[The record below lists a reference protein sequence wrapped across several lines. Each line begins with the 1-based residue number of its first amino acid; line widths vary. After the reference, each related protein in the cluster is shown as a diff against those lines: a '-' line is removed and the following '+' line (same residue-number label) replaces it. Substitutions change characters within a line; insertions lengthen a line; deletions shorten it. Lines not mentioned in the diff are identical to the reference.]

1 MPKKS
6 KIHKKVKKAKVVVK
20 KQRATRPPL
29 EKGKVRVFQTLRG
42 MKDILPGEGKYWGFI
57 KRKAESFAD
66 NYGYDLIETPILEET
81 SLFNRAVGSETD
93 IVSKE
98 MFSFVDQGGENICL
112 RPEATA
118 SIARSYVQH
127 GMVNLPQ
134 PVKFFY
140 FGPMFRYDRPQA
152 GRLRLFHQ
160 FGFEAL
166 GEGQPIIDAEIIF
179 MCFNLLSDLGLK
191 VNVQINSI
199 GCPRCRESYK
209 TKLVNYY
216 RDRRSSLCEDCKK
229 RLVKNPLRLFDCK
242 EEGCAPLKEEA
253 PQIVDYLCEDC
264 KNHFVQ
270 VLEYLDE
277 AGVPYNL
284 NPQLVRGLDYYT
296 RTVFEFFQ
304 EEIAGDGGAKQD
316 ALGGG
321 GRYDNLVET
330 IGGRPTPACGAALG
344 IERIILKIKETNA
357 NVPALPAPEIFL
369 AQLGEQARKKSFSLI
384 EDLRR
389 AGFYISHGLTKD
401 GLKKQLEIAN
411 RLGAKYALL
420 LGQKEVLDGTIIIRD
435 MEGGAQEIVDLNRV
449 IQEMK
454 KKLTN
459 GKIANN
465 V

>member
-166 GEGQPIIDAEIIF
+166 G
-179 MCFNLLSDLGLK
+179 
-191 VNVQINSI
+191 
-199 GCPRCRESYK
+199 
-209 TKLVNYY
+209 
-216 RDRRSSLCEDCKK
+216 
-229 RLVKNPLRLFDCK
+229 
-242 EEGCAPLKEEA
+242 
-253 PQIVDYLCEDC
+253 
-264 KNHFVQ
+264 
-270 VLEYLDE
+270 
-277 AGVPYNL
+277 
-284 NPQLVRGLDYYT
+284 
-296 RTVFEFFQ
+296 
-304 EEIAGDGGAKQD
+304 
-316 ALGGG
+316 
-321 GRYDNLVET
+321 
-330 IGGRPTPACGAALG
+330 
-344 IERIILKIKETNA
+344 
-357 NVPALPAPEIFL
+357 
-369 AQLGEQARKKSFSLI
+369 
-384 EDLRR
+384 
-389 AGFYISHGLTKD
+389 
-401 GLKKQLEIAN
+401 
-411 RLGAKYALL
+411 
-420 LGQKEVLDGTIIIRD
+420 
-435 MEGGAQEIVDLNRV
+435 
-449 IQEMK
+449 
-454 KKLTN
+454 
-459 GKIANN
+459 
-465 V
+465 